1 MTVPKRTGLIIT
13 PFHAGAARVTDT
25 VKRALSDAGLVPI
38 TVQQLS
44 TPGSLAG
51 ETILDALQKAD
62 VIIADV
68 SRQSPNVM
76 YELGFAHALRKP
88 TIIIISKDA
97 AHGLPG
103 DLTGYL
109 YISYD
114 ESTLSS
120 LRENIARFVLRVIRE
135 ESGRDE

>member
-1 MTVPKRTGLIIT
+1 MTIPKRTGLIIT
-13 PFHAGAARVTDT
+13 PFHAGAARVADT

-88 TIIIISKDA
+88 TIMIISKDA
-97 AHGLPG
+97 AHGLPS

-114 ESTLSS
+114 ESNLSS
-120 LRENIARFVLRVIRE
+120 LRENIARLVLQVARE
-135 ESGRDE
+135 ESGGDE